1 MQIEDVAGT
10 VKELIRE
17 GKVKHFGLSEPGAA
31 TLRRALTVHPLTVIQ
46 KNIPCR
52 SAGRKP
58 TASFKPARS

>member
-1 MQIEDVAGT
+1 
-10 VKELIRE
+10 LIRE